1 MTSDSIPYV
10 LYTAG
15 ALLMALVLII
25 AWSDA
30 GKGSSPAAGKHGP
43 ACLASRFKPRP
54 RRRMRPIDHP
64 NCAVE
69 RSGRP
74 LPFRAP
80 WPAKPRYRIF
90 R

>member
-1 MTSDSIPYV
+1 MTSDSIPFV

-15 ALLMALVLII
+15 ALLMAVVLII

-30 GKGSSPAAGKHGP
+30 GKGSSPAAGKRGP
-43 ACLASRFKPRP
+43 AYQASRFKPRP
-54 RRRMRPIDHP
+54 RRRMRPLGHP

-69 RSGRP
+69 RSGGP
-74 LPFRAP
+74 LPLRPP
-80 WPAKPRYRIF
+80 WPARPRYRIF